1 MEKNIPA
8 KNNNLRKPALEI
20 FRKFLKDNN
29 MTFVLRRQKVL
40 FLKDNGILIEPPIVI
55 PMYEDEFEVYQQDQ
69 KLKQKSNLTLK
80 N

>member
-1 MEKNIPA
+1 
-8 KNNNLRKPALEI
+8 
-20 FRKFLKDNN
+20 